1 MRSRARADDETQEVK
16 MDSAIE
22 TKFMLLV
29 TGINTREQQKAA
41 LSLAT
46 ALRLRGIMSV
56 FALTQGSMFTKMF
69 TERGYEV
76 VSTSGFPQSKD
87 LISKIV
93 RALKMQSCVQEATK
107 ILKVKGINAVLS
119 FGGFSA
125 YPFLEAASK
134 INGIKIMLFEG
145 NTAISKCG
153 EAFMKKADRIYLP
166 FEAMQEGID
175 YEFYKKSFVGGIPV
189 DREVLKAE
197 PADDILTK
205 KRKLLILTCR
215 KETRDINA
223 MFRELITKYPEIT
236 RDFYIIHETGD
247 REIAAIQRYY
257 ETNKI
262 DARCE
267 MFFDNRGSYCKI
279 ADIVIARPNSDIIS
293 ELIALKK
300 PAIYLPLPK
309 NKDYFQ
315 KQNAVFMAKKSMGY
329 IVEDAKSVNNAVRMR
344 KFYSFLNSYLKNE
357 ENMKRNMAAL
367 DFENSSARL
376 ADDIEKTLKNG
387 KK

>member
-1 MRSRARADDETQEVK
+1 

-22 TKFMLLV
+22 TKFMLLMA
-29 TGINTREQQKAA
+29 GINTREQQKAA

-46 ALRLRGIMSV
+46 TLRLRGIMSV
-56 FALTQGSMFTKMF
+56 FAIPQGSVFTKIF

-76 VSTSGFPQSKD
+76 VSTSGFPQSKG
-87 LISKIV
+87 LISKIA
-93 RALKMQSCVQEATK
+93 RALKMQSCVQEATR

-145 NTAISKCG
+145 NFAISKCG
-153 EAFMKKADRIYLP
+153 EDFMKKADRIYFP
-166 FEAMQEGID
+166 FEAMQENID
-175 YEFYKKSFVGGIPV
+175 YEFYKKSFIVGIPV
-189 DREVLKAE
+189 DREILKAE
-197 PADDILTK
+197 PAEIMTK
-205 KRKLLILTCR
+205 KRKLLILTCK
-215 KETRDINA
+215 KETRDMNA
-223 MFRELITKYPEIT
+223 MIRELISKYPEIT
-236 RDFYIIHETGD
+236 RDIYIIQETGD
-247 REIAAIQRYY
+247 REIAAVQRYY
-257 ETNKI
+257 ETHKI
-262 DARCE
+262 ESTCE
-267 MFFDNRGSYCKI
+267 MFFDNRGSYCKV
-279 ADIVIARPNSDIIS
+279 ADIILARPNSDIIA

-329 IVEDAKSVNNAVRMR
+329 IVEDAKSVNDGVRIR
-344 KFYSFLNSYLKNE
+344 KLYSFLNSYLKNE
-357 ENMKRNMAAL
+357 DNMKRNMAEL
-367 DFENSSARL
+367 DFENSANRM
-376 ADDIEKTLKNG
+376 ADDIEKILKSG

>member
-1 MRSRARADDETQEVK
+1 

-22 TKFMLLV
+22 TRYMLLM
-29 TGINTREQQKAA
+29 TGINTREHQKAA

-46 ALRLRGIMSV
+46 TLRLRGIMSV
-56 FALTQGSMFTKMF
+56 VALAQGSIFTKLF

-76 VSTSGFPQSKD
+76 VSTSGFPQPKG
-87 LISKIV
+87 LVSKIV
-93 RALKMQSCVQEATK
+93 RALKLQSCVQEATH

-134 INGIKIMLFEG
+134 INGIKMMLLEG
-145 NTAISKCG
+145 NLAISKCG
-153 EAFMKKADRIYLP
+153 EAFMKKADRIYFP
-166 FEAMQEGID
+166 FEAMQENID

-197 PADDILTK
+197 PAKIVTQK
-205 KRKLLILTCR
+205 KKLVILTCK
-215 KETRDINA
+215 KETKDINTTI
-223 MFRELITKYPEIT
+223 RDLISKYPEIT

-247 REIAAIQRYY
+247 REIAALQRFY
-257 ETNKI
+257 ETHKI
-262 DARCE
+262 EATCE
-267 MFFDNRGSYCKI
+267 MFFENRGSYCKI
-279 ADIVIARPNSDIIS
+279 ADIILARPNSDIIA

-329 IVEDAKSVNNAVRMR
+329 IVEDAKSVNTAVRIR
-344 KFYSFLNSYLKNE
+344 KLYSFLNSYLKNE
-357 ENMKRNMAAL
+357 DNMKKNMEEL
-367 DFENSSARL
+367 DFENAAARL
-376 ADDIEKTLKNG
+376 ADDMEKILKSG
-387 KK
+387 KN